1 MSDRQYYDGKSNIPY
16 SREINVRFFPA
27 AGGAPT
33 FVPADNQGVNTIVR
47 TSQGLYTITLFD
59 TFARFMAGYCQLQI
73 NAALGVGRAVFLG
86 PVANV
91 GTSTPVTVQVFF
103 TDGAGAVQDPPAAG
117 ANNSI
122 SVELYFADIAAV

>member
-1 MSDRQYYDGKSNIPY
+1 MADRQFWDDKSNVPY
-16 SREINVRFFPA
+16 CRELNLRFFLA

-33 FVPADNQGVNTIVR
+33 FVAADNQGLAGVVR
-47 TSQGLYTITLFD
+47 TSQGVYTLTLAD
-59 TFARFMAGYCQLQI
+59 PYVRFIAGYCQLQI

-91 GTSTPVTVQVFF
+91 GTSTPVTVQVIF

-117 ANNSI
+117 PNNSI
-122 SVELYFADIAAV
+122 SVELYFADIAAI

>member
-1 MSDRQYYDGKSNIPY
+1 VSDRQYYDGKSNIPY
-16 SREINVRFFPA
+16 SREVNIRFFPA

-33 FVPADNQGVNTIVR
+33 FVAADNQGVASIAR
-47 TSQGLYTITLFD
+47 TSQGLYTITLND
-59 TFARFMAGYCQLQI
+59 PYVRFIAGYCQLQI

-86 PVANV
+86 AVANV
-91 GTSTPVTVQVFF
+91 GTGTPVTVQVFF
-103 TDGAGAVQDPPAAG
+103 TDGAGAVQDPPAAN